1 MINRLEYNIKI
12 LNRLQFLLYTFSDWR
27 FTQLLSNLGLDKDRF
42 YEEPDKTLETIDK
55 WINEHNLVIYE

>member
-42 YEEPDKTLETIDK
+42 YEEPDKTLETIDN
-55 WINEHNLVIYE
+55 WINEHNLVMY